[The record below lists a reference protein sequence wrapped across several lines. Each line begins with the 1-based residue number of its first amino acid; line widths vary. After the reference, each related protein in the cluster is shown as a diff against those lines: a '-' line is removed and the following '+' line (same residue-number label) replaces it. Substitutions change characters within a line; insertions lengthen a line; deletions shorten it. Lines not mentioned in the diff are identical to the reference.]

1 MRLSYNSIFFKIYCL
16 IFAKKVGEDEYMETA
31 ISLKSLIHQKITIE
45 KEDLLIIEVLL
56 KQVRFLN
63 VGMLGYIMLLKNHQ

>member
-16 IFAKKVGEDEYMETA
+16 IFAKKVGEDEYGNSYF
-31 ISLKSLIHQKITIE
+31 IKSLIHQKITIE
-45 KEDLLIIEVLL
+45 KEDLLITEVLL

-63 VGMLGYIMLLKNHQ
+63 VGMLGYTMLLKNHQ

>member
-1 MRLSYNSIFFKIYCL
+1 
-16 IFAKKVGEDEYMETA
+16 META

-45 KEDLLIIEVLL
+45 KEDLLITEVLL

-63 VGMLGYIMLLKNHQ
+63 VGMLGYTMLLKNHQ

>member
-1 MRLSYNSIFFKIYCL
+1 
-16 IFAKKVGEDEYMETA
+16 META

-63 VGMLGYIMLLKNHQ
+63 VGMLGYTMLLKNHQ

>member
-1 MRLSYNSIFFKIYCL
+1 
-16 IFAKKVGEDEYMETA
+16 META